1 VAVDLLLQVLQISR
15 FTVALG
21 DFETGMLSTHSRK
34 IRILLVGGETLF
46 REGLAMLLNQQPE
59 LELRMHFHS
68 AGAALVALATTPVDV
83 VLIDIDLGN
92 RSGIEFLVR
101 ARRNGFRGPVL
112 VLTSGMSDDQEQ
124 GLRMLGLAGVLR
136 KTESIVSLVTRV
148 RDATDGKPELLP
160 SHEASACTEARR
172 SLTAREAEVLRLVIA
187 GRGNKQIADELGCSE
202 SAVKGIMQ
210 QLFHKTGVNTRSQ
223 LVRTAFESYQE

>member
-1 VAVDLLLQVLQISR
+1 MA
-15 FTVALG
+15 
-21 DFETGMLSTHSRK
+21 STNLRK
-34 IRILLVGGETLF
+34 VRILLVGGETLF
-46 REGLAMLLNQQPE
+46 REGLAILLSQQPE

-68 AGAALVALATTPVDV
+68 AGAALIALATTRVDL
-83 VLIDIDLGN
+83 VLLDIDLGTK
-92 RSGIEFLVR
+92 SGIEFLVK

-112 VLTSGMSDDQEQ
+112 ALTSGMSYDQEH

-148 RDATDGKPELLP
+148 RDVTDSKSELPL
-160 SHEASACTEARR
+160 SHEALACSEGRR
-172 SLTAREAEVLRLVIA
+172 SLTAREAEVLRLVIE